1 MPYNLATIH
10 CFMAGHTN
18 FGLYNVGES
27 LSITCSDPTASNV
40 EWIDSNGTVITS
52 NPSTS
57 AVLSINQ
64 VTDALHAAV
73 YTCRLHVP
81 VGVYSESHTI
91 IITGEL

>member
-1 MPYNLATIH
+1 MRMVYIVL
-10 CFMAGHTN
+10 GHTK

-27 LSITCSDPTASNV
+27 LSITCSDPTASIV

-64 VTDALHAAV
+64 LTDALQAAV
-73 YTCRLHVP
+73 YTCRLHAP
-81 VGVYSESHTI
+81 IGIYNESHTI
-91 IITGEL
+91 IVTGEFE